1 MQYKLLIT
9 ESFGT
14 WLPVS
19 YIFVCTRVYLEIN
32 SISWYISCKI
42 ASQNFMLRACV
53 YVYMYIGTYTTFT
66 VPFAVFSIFSLIPP
80 TETGILT
87 QEFVVLNGILVI

>member
-9 ESFGT
+9 ESFGI

-42 ASQNFMLRACV
+42 ASQNLCV
-53 YVYMYIGTYTTFT
+53 YVYMYIGTYTTLT

-80 TETGILT
+80 TETGVLT
-87 QEFVVLNGILVI
+87 QKFVVLNGIPVI

>member
-1 MQYKLLIT
+1 M
-9 ESFGT
+9 GT

-42 ASQNFMLRACV
+42 ASQNLMLHACV
-53 YVYMYIGTYTTFT
+53 YVYMYISTYTTLA
-66 VPFAVFSIFSLIPP
+66 VLFAVFSIFSLISP
-80 TETGILT
+80 TET
-87 QEFVVLNGILVI
+87 EVY